1 MTCILIVSHGP
12 LAKGL
17 LKSAEMIAGK
27 QGKDVAAVCLA
38 QDQCPEDLRT
48 VIVNYLDQWDNAEI
62 LVFTDLISG
71 TPFNVVG
78 SLMRGYGIRHISG
91 VNLGLLL
98 EALLL
103 RDSFSV
109 NELSK
114 HLIEVFPETVI
125 DVNALMKMEE

>member
-1 MTCILIVSHGP
+1 MTHILIVSHGP
-12 LAKGL
+12 LAKGM

-27 QGKDVAAVCLA
+27 QDKDVAAVCLT
-38 QDQCPEDLRT
+38 QDQSPEDLQA
-48 VIVNYLDQWDNAEI
+48 IIEGYLNQWADAET

-78 SLMRGYGIRHISG
+78 SLMRTYGIQHISG

-98 EALLL
+98 DAVML
-103 RDSFSV
+103 RNSFSAK
-109 NELSK
+109 EMAK

-125 DVNALMKMEE
+125 DVNALMKSEE

>member
-1 MTCILIVSHGP
+1 M
-12 LAKGL
+12 

-27 QGKDVAAVCLA
+27 QDKDVAAVCLA
-38 QDQCPEDLRT
+38 QDQSPEDLRA
-48 VIVNYLDQWDNAEI
+48 ILEGYLNPWADAET

-78 SLMRGYGIRHISG
+78 SLMRTYDIRHISG

-98 EALLL
+98 EAVML
-103 RDSFSV
+103 RNLFSAK
-109 NELSK
+109 EMAK

-125 DVNALMKMEE
+125 DVNALMKTEE

>member
-1 MTCILIVSHGP
+1 MDPGE
-12 LAKGL
+12 GL
-17 LKSAEMIAGK
+17 LKSAEMIAK
-27 QGKDVAAVCLA
+27 QGKDVMTVCC

-48 VIVNYLDQWDNAEI
+48 VIVNYLDQWANAEI

-103 RDSFSV
+103 RDSFSL

-114 HLIEVFPETVI
+114 HLIDVFPETVI